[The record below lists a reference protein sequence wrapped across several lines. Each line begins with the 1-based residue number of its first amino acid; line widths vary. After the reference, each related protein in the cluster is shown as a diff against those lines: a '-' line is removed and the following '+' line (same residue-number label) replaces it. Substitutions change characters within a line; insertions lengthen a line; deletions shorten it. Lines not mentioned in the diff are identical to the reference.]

1 VTWKGTWVG
10 DAREPSGPSA
20 VSPDH
25 QQGHPVDS
33 EPVGPRRLTARTVV
47 GWVTT
52 GLAALLVLLVLVAPT
67 ETGHLTPAGFL
78 RVPVEALV
86 GVALVL
92 ALPARPRRWF
102 AGVLGVALGLLAVVK
117 VMDVGFFAVLDRS
130 FHPVLDWGFLEA
142 GVVFLTSS
150 MGRPAAVGTVIGAL
164 VVALMLLA
172 LMALSVQRLAGV
184 AVRHQ
189 VRARPV
195 VAALTVVWAACAVT
209 NVQLVPQV
217 PVAAHVTVDR
227 LGQVRAGL
235 QDGEAFAHQ
244 IRVDPFRSTAPTD
257 LLPALRGKDVVV
269 AFVES
274 YGRVATEHPS
284 LAPVVGPRLDA
295 GTNRLEAAGFQ
306 SRSAYL
312 TSPTVGG
319 GSWLAQITLLSGL
332 WVDNQHR
339 YEALLATDRLT
350 LTGAFRRAGWR
361 TVGVMPGVI
370 LDWPEGSFFDYDR
383 IYAAKDLGYRG
394 PNFSFATMPD
404 QYTLSAFERLERAR
418 ADRPPLMAVI
428 PLISSHAPWAPVP
441 PLVEWGAV
449 GDGSGYRAQTGA
461 GDPADVVLGRD
472 PERVRADYAHAIGY
486 SIDSVVSYV
495 EKYGDDDLVVVLL
508 GDHQP
513 APVITGE
520 GASRDAPITVIT
532 RDPAVLHRIA
542 GWGWQAGLNPGPAAP
557 VWPMHAFR
565 DRFLTA
571 FGP

>member
-1 VTWKGTWVG
+1 MHGWKGTLL
-10 DAREPSGPSA
+10 
-20 VSPDH
+20 SPNDL
-25 QQGHPVDS
+25 QGHPTNA
-33 EPVGPRRLTARTVV
+33 EPVGRRRLIRRSLLGRVV
-47 GWVTT
+47 T
-52 GLAALLVLLVLVAPT
+52 GLAAVLVLAVLVAPT
-67 ETGHLTPAGFL
+67 ETGHLQPAGFL
-78 RVPVEALV
+78 RVPVEALL
-86 GVALVL
+86 GAALVL
-92 ALPARPRRWF
+92 ALPARPRRWV
-102 AGVLGVALGLLAVVK
+102 AGVLGVALGALAVVK
-117 VMDVGFFAVLDRS
+117 VIDVGFFAVLDRS
-130 FHPVLDWGFLEA
+130 FDPLLDWGFLEA

-150 MGRPAAVGTVIGAL
+150 MGRPAALGAVAGAVVGAL
-164 VVALMLLA
+164 VVLTLV
-172 LMALSVQRLAGV
+172 ALSVRRLAGV

-189 VRARPV
+189 ARARPV
-195 VAALTVVWAACAVT
+195 VAILTVVWAVCAVSG
-209 NVQLVPQV
+209 VQIVPQV

-227 LGQVRAGL
+227 LAQMRAGL
-235 QDGEAFAHQ
+235 ADSETFAAQ
-244 IRVDPFRSTAPTD
+244 MIMDPFGATPPSS
-257 LLPALRGKDVVV
+257 LLTALRGKDVVI

-274 YGRVATEHPS
+274 YGRTAIEHPS
-284 LAPVVGPRLDA
+284 LAAELGPRLDD
-295 GTNRLEAAGFQ
+295 GTDRLRAAGFE

-312 TSPTVGG
+312 TSPTAGG

-339 YEALLATDRLT
+339 YQALLATDRLT
-350 LTGAFRRAGWR
+350 LTGAFQRAGWR

-428 PLISSHAPWAPVP
+428 PLISSHAPWNPVP
-441 PLVEWGAV
+441 PSVDWSDV
-449 GDGSGYRAQTGA
+449 GDGSGYGAVPGA

-472 PERVRADYAHAIGY
+472 PARVRADYAHAIGY
-486 SIDSVVSYV
+486 TIDTVVSYV
-495 EKYGDDDLVVVLL
+495 ETYGDGDLVVVLL

-532 RDPAVLHRIA
+532 RDPAVLARIA
-542 GWGWQAGLNPGPAAP
+542 EWGWSSGLNPGPAAP
-557 VWPMHAFR
+557 VWRMDAFR

-571 FGP
+571 FGR